1 MREETRQDIISA
13 EEMGTKYD
21 EAAKEIWKNREILA
35 PLLKYSVEELKD
47 ESVESIMKL
56 IDTDS
61 ISEDIPVSDRFAY
74 LAAVDEY
81 VRVEELPSG
90 HGYADVV
97 FIPKKGSAKP
107 AMLIEIKCYL
117 IVRITYNSRTKEHM
131 LY

>member
-1 MREETRQDIISA
+1 MQ
-13 EEMGTKYD
+13 
-21 EAAKEIWKNREILA
+21 
-35 PLLKYSVEELKD
+35 
-47 ESVESIMKL
+47 L

-90 HGYADVV
+90 HGYVDVV

-107 AMLIEIKCYL
+107 AMLVEIKWDEPVDAAIAQIKDRNYPRVL
-117 IVRITYNSRTKEHM
+117 EELGLRSRNSFSKAEILNIVHEKE
-131 LY
+131 

>member
-1 MREETRQDIISA
+1 MVSAFPFRKQMREETRQDSISA

-61 ISEDIPVSDRFAY
+61 ISEDIPVSDLPPTIVSLGTEQNSTTEKIITYDLKFK
-74 LAAVDEY
+74 VKNPKISK
-81 VRVEELPSG
+81 EELLVML
-90 HGYADVV
+90 HV
-97 FIPKKGSAKP
+97 FTMRQGK
-107 AMLIEIKCYL
+107 
-117 IVRITYNSRTKEHM
+117 
-131 LY
+131 